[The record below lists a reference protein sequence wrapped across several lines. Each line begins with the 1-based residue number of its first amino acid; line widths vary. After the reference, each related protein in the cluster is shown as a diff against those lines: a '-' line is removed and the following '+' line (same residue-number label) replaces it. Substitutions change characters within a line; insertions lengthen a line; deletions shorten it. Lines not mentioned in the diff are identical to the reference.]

1 MSVRWTGLLKAPVS
15 EKFTL
20 SFNLGPHGSGKSSRG
35 GVVGRVYVDDDLVL
49 ESGACETGVLDL
61 TRGVLYDLRVEY
73 FAPRDDLPPLPGSPD
88 AVARCQL
95 LWESDRTPR
104 QPIPS
109 FFLYPA
115 SAHID
120 ASPMPL
126 KVFEG

>member
-1 MSVRWTGLLKAPVS
+1 MS

-49 ESGACETGVLDL
+49 ESDARETGVLDL

-73 FAPRDDLPPLPGSPD
+73 FAPREDLPPLPGSPD

-95 LWESDRTPR
+95 LWESDRAPR
-104 QPIPS
+104 QPICFLSLPRVRAHRRLAHAAQS
-109 FFLYPA
+109 F
-115 SAHID
+115 
-120 ASPMPL
+120 
-126 KVFEG
+126 